1 MRPIKS
7 IGEAFIN
14 MWRNRAT
21 TFFALISVTASLLI
35 LGLMFT
41 VIMNINSVAMSARD
55 QFDTIVAYIE
65 ESVSDRDIS
74 KMVTDVL
81 QLDGVRD
88 IRYESKD
95 EAMRNMKERWG
106 AQAYLLE
113 GFEENP
119 LPRSIIIYLSDI
131 AYSERVAD
139 SVAKYAGVEEVRSYQ
154 DIVNQLMLI
163 TSAIRR
169 TGSIIIFILIGV
181 SIILINN
188 AISMAVAS
196 RSKEISIMKFV
207 GATDWYIRWPFFI
220 EGMLIGLMGAGIA
233 YLTVYYLYSYVF
245 ELVQEKFFVIL
256 SAYFVNPELM
266 KGDIIYLFVVIGV
279 SVGALGSLLST
290 RKPLNS

>member
-7 IGEAFIN
+7 IGEAFVN

-41 VIMNINSVAMSARD
+41 LIININSVAMSTKD
-55 QFDTIVAYIE
+55 QFDTIVAYVE
-65 ESVSDRDIS
+65 ETPTDQDIS
-74 KMVTDVL
+74 KLVSQILTVE
-81 QLDGVRD
+81 GVRD
-88 IRYESKD
+88 IRYESKE
-95 EAMRNMKERWG
+95 EAMRNLKKRWG
-106 AQAYLLE
+106 EQAYLLD

-131 AYSERVAD
+131 AYSERVAKAV
-139 SVAKYAGVEEVRSYQ
+139 SAYGGIEEVRSYQ

-169 TGSIIIFILIGV
+169 TGSVFIFILICV
-181 SIILINN
+181 TIILINN

-207 GATDWYIRWPFFI
+207 GATDWYIRWPFFM
-220 EGMLIGLMGAGIA
+220 EGMLIGLIGAGLA
-233 YLTVYYLYSYVF
+233 YVVVYYLYSYVF
-245 ELVQEKFFVIL
+245 NLVQERFFVIF
-256 SAYFVNPELM
+256 SVYFVNPEFM
-266 KGDIIYLFVVIGV
+266 KDDIIYLFVVIGV

>member
-7 IGEAFIN
+7 IGEAFVN

-41 VIMNINSVAMSARD
+41 LIININSVAMSTKD
-55 QFDTIVAYIE
+55 QFDTIVAYVE
-65 ESVSDRDIS
+65 ETPTDQDIS
-74 KMVTDVL
+74 KLVSQILTVE
-81 QLDGVRD
+81 GVRD
-88 IRYESKD
+88 IRYESKE
-95 EAMRNMKERWG
+95 EAMRNLKKRWG
-106 AQAYLLE
+106 EQAYLLD

-131 AYSERVAD
+131 AYSERVAKAV
-139 SVAKYAGVEEVRSYQ
+139 SAYGGIEEVRSYQ

-169 TGSIIIFILIGV
+169 TGSVIIFILIGV

-207 GATDWYIRWPFFI
+207 GATDWYIRWPFFM
-220 EGMLIGLMGAGIA
+220 EGMLIGLIGAGLA
-233 YLTVYYLYSYVF
+233 YVVVYYLYSYVF
-245 ELVQEKFFVIL
+245 NLVQERFFVIF
-256 SAYFVNPELM
+256 SVYFVNPEFM
-266 KGDIIYLFVVIGV
+266 KDDIIYLFVVIGV